1 MITFQVIYTFPLYIS
16 QLVCSGIVHLLQPQI
31 FKRYMLSD
39 DNRKVYMIKQLSM
52 TPFIKG
58 KGWGQEYHIL
68 TTLKQ
73 LDEKGNVI
81 RTSYKLF

>member
-1 MITFQVIYTFPLYIS
+1 MV
-16 QLVCSGIVHLLQPQI
+16 
-31 FKRYMLSD
+31 
-39 DNRKVYMIKQLSM
+39 KQLSM

-58 KGWGQEYHIL
+58 KGWRETFLPNFWSQEYHVL

>member
-1 MITFQVIYTFPLYIS
+1 
-16 QLVCSGIVHLLQPQI
+16 
-31 FKRYMLSD
+31 MLSD
-39 DNRKVYMIKQLSM
+39 DNRKVYMVKQLSM

-58 KGWGQEYHIL
+58 KGWGQTFLSNFWSQEYHVL